1 MSNDKSVDAQ
11 RHTTAEQDESGRARQ
26 AQNGGPTEHRQVKR
40 QAGDKPVSQ
49 GQSKPL

>member
-1 MSNDKSVDAQ
+1 MSEDKSADAQ
-11 RHTTAEQDESGRARQ
+11 RRTAAEQDHSGRARE
-26 AQNGGPTEHRQVKR
+26 AQNGGPSEHRQVKR